1 MKLTT
6 RQLLTFFSLTYAV
19 TWTRFAVAGTISRA
33 NASGARALAALTGA
47 LLLLGTFAPGLV
59 ALALTELTDGRA
71 ATRALLVRI
80 FRWRVGV
87 RLLWI
92 CAAYFIIRMRKMK
105 LQAMESPVIA
115 GGI

>member
-1 MKLTT
+1 LKLTT
-6 RQLLTFFSLTYAV
+6 RQLLRFFSLTYAV
-19 TWTRFAVAGTISRA
+19 TWTCFMAAGSISRGSESA
-33 NASGARALAALTGA
+33 AALAALAGA
-47 LLLLGTFAPGLV
+47 LFLLGAFAPGLV